1 MLNAAN
7 SLRRLRGFLLA
18 EAGLLV
24 AASLVHSGLMLQGH
38 AHSQARIA
46 EAVIAVVLLAA
57 WALSFVWPMR
67 TRQLALL
74 AQAFALIGTLVGL
87 STIIIGIGPQSAPD
101 KVFHF
106 ALLGLL
112 LVGLRVARRAPK
124 NAS

>member
-1 MLNAAN
+1 MVNAAN

-18 EAGLLV
+18 EAGLLI
-24 AASLVHSGLMLQGH
+24 AASLVHSGLLVQGH
-38 AHSQARIA
+38 FHSQARIA

-57 WALSFVWPMR
+57 WALSLAWPVRM
-67 TRQLALL
+67 RQLALW
-74 AQAFALIGTLVGL
+74 AQAFAFAGTLVGL

-106 ALLGLL
+106 ALLGVLL
-112 LVGLRVARRAPK
+112 AGLRAARHSPK